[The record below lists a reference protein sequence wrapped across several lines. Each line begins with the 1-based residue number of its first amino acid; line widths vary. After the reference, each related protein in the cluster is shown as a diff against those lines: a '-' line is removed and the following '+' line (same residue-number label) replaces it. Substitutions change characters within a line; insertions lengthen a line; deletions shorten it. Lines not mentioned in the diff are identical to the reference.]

1 MPADPQATY
10 LSAFTGIGGLDLG
23 LEAAGFTSI
32 GCIEMDETACRSIKA
47 NRSGVWTLLSPGDIT
62 ELSKSLRPKSLGLE
76 PRELGVL
83 SGGPPC
89 QPFSKAGQWSTS
101 SRTGL
106 LDPRSRCLDGML
118 DLVQHFQPL
127 VMLIENVGGF
137 VSGPTS
143 AWSKLI
149 ERLNRINALCA
160 TNYQPQCRILDA
172 ADFGVPQKRRR
183 GSSSLQ
189 ERANR
194 SHGPSRLTLPIRY
207 RHGAQS
213 GHWIPGARRFP
224 QSENGPIYF
233 RQFPKVVTICGTRLE
248 GEGSHYLV
256 TALDIGPFC

>member
-183 GSSSLQ
+183 DHRRYKRGRTVHMAHRDSRFRSGIGM
-189 ERANR
+189 ERNR
-194 SHGPSRLTLPIRY
+194 VIGFQGRGASRSRKMGRST
-207 RHGAQS
+207 S
-213 GHWIPGARRFP
+213 DNSRR
-224 QSENGPIYF
+224 
-233 RQFPKVVTICGTRLE
+233 L
-248 GEGSHYLV
+248 
-256 TALDIGPFC
+256 